1 MIPELRKEFNARFTA
16 RKYELFKQRLN
27 ERCRAEIGFR
37 ICETPFFVPRHI
49 QQACEQGAVELALLA
64 HDSQYL
70 RLSDATLQPEY
81 TVPNQ
86 TERSMFFVVD
96 FAMAEGENGEIVPRL
111 VEMQGF
117 PSLMGFQLAF
127 AELSQEHWELPD
139 NLCYTNGGHTR
150 QQVVGLLHRAI
161 VAQHDPENVV
171 LLELDPWN
179 QKTCCDFQ
187 MMRELLGIHI
197 ADIRFVKN
205 IAGKLHYEN
214 DGRFVPI
221 HRIFNRAIVDE
232 IQKKGVALPFNWHD
246 EIDVEWAGH
255 PNWYFRIS
263 KFTLPYLH
271 HPLVP
276 QSIFL
281 DRMTELPANLDD
293 LVLKPL
299 YSFAGAGV
307 IVGPTEQEVNQVP
320 TEQRDKY
327 ILQERITYAEA
338 IATPEGGTK
347 AEYRIM
353 LVWMPGEERP
363 RPIMGLVRMG
373 RGKMMGVD
381 FNRNMTW
388 IGAGCNFYQ
397 GA

>member
-1 MIPELRKEFNARFTA
+1 MIPELRKEFNERFTA
-16 RKYELFKQRLN
+16 RKYELFQQRLTD
-27 ERCRAEIGFR
+27 RCRAEVGFR

-49 QQACEQGAVELALLA
+49 QQACEQGAVELAMLA
-64 HDSQYL
+64 HDPEYL
-70 RLSDATLQPEY
+70 KLSDATLQPEY
-81 TVPNQ
+81 AVPNQ
-86 TERSMFFVVD
+86 TDRSMFLVVD
-96 FAMAEGENGEIVPRL
+96 FAMAEGENGEVVPRL
-111 VEMQGF
+111 IEMQGF
-117 PSLMGFQLAF
+117 PSLMGFQIAF
-127 AELSQEHWELPD
+127 AELAQEHWGLPD
-139 NLCYTNGGHTR
+139 SLGYINGGHTR
-150 QQVVGLLHRAI
+150 QEVLGLLHRAI

-187 MMRELLGIHI
+187 IMRELLGLHV
-197 ADIRFVKN
+197 ADIRFVKKVG
-205 IAGKLHYEN
+205 GKLHYEK
-214 DGRFVPI
+214 DGRLVPI

-232 IQKKGVALPFNWHD
+232 IQKKGVELPFGWGD

-263 KFTLPYLH
+263 KFTLPYLN

-276 QSIFL
+276 QAIFL
-281 DRMTELPANLDD
+281 DRMAELPQNLDAF
-293 LVLKPL
+293 VLKPL

-307 IVGPTEQEVNQVP
+307 IVGPTEAEVNGVP
-320 TEQRDKY
+320 AEQRDKY

-363 RPIMGLVRMG
+363 RPLMGLVRMG

-397 GA
+397 E

>member
-1 MIPELRKEFNARFTA
+1 MIPELRKEFNERFTA
-16 RKYELFKQRLN
+16 RKYELFKQRLT

-37 ICETPFFVPRHI
+37 ISETPFFVPRHI
-49 QQACEQGAVELALLA
+49 QQACEQGAVELAMLA
-64 HDSQYL
+64 HDPEYL
-70 RLSDATLQPEY
+70 KLSDATLQPEY
-81 TVPNQ
+81 AVPNQ
-86 TERSMFFVVD
+86 TDRSMFLVVD
-96 FAMAEGENGEIVPRL
+96 FAMAEGENGEVVPRL
-111 VEMQGF
+111 IEMQGF
-117 PSLMGFQLAF
+117 PSLMGFQIAF
-127 AELSQEHWELPD
+127 AELTQEHWGLPD
-139 NLCYTNGGHTR
+139 NLGYINGGHTR
-150 QQVVGLLHRAI
+150 QEVLGLLHRAI

-187 MMRELLGIHI
+187 IMRELLGLHV
-197 ADIRFVKN
+197 ADIRFVKKVG
-205 IAGKLHYEN
+205 GKLHYEK
-214 DGRFVPI
+214 DGRLVPI

-232 IQKKGVALPFNWHD
+232 IQKKGVELPFGWGD

-263 KFTLPYLH
+263 KFTLPYLN

-276 QSIFL
+276 QAIFL
-281 DRMTELPANLDD
+281 DRMAELPQNLDAF
-293 LVLKPL
+293 VLKPL

-307 IVGPTEQEVNQVP
+307 IVGPTEAEVNGVP
-320 TEQRDKY
+320 AEQRDKY

-338 IATPEGGTK
+338 ITTPEGGTK

-397 GA
+397 G

>member
-1 MIPELRKEFNARFTA
+1 MIPELRKEFNARFTE
-16 RKYELFKQRLN
+16 RKYQLFQQRLT

-49 QQACEQGAVELALLA
+49 QQGCEEGAVELAMLA
-64 HDSQYL
+64 HDPDYL
-70 RLSDATLQPEY
+70 AISDAALQPEH
-81 TVPNQ
+81 TVRNQ
-86 TERSMFFVVD
+86 TERAMFFVVD

-127 AELSQEHWELPD
+127 AELAQEHWELPD
-139 NLCYTNGGHTR
+139 SLSYTNGGHTR

-187 MMRELLGIHI
+187 IMRELLGIHV
-197 ADIRFVKN
+197 ADIRFVKK
-205 IAGKLHYEN
+205 IGEKLHYEQ
-214 DGRFVPI
+214 DGRLVPI

-232 IQKKGVALPFNWHD
+232 IQKKGVTLPFNWYD
-246 EIDVEWAGH
+246 ELDVEWAGH

-263 KFTLPYLH
+263 KFTLPYLN

-281 DRMTELPANLDD
+281 DRVAELPANLDD
-293 LVLKPL
+293 FVLKPL

-307 IVGPTEQEVNQVP
+307 IVWPTEAEVNGVP
-320 TEQRDKY
+320 AEQRDKY
-327 ILQERITYAEA
+327 ILQKRITYAEA
-338 IATPEGGTK
+338 IATPEAGTK

-373 RGKMMGVD
+373 RGRMMGVD

-388 IGAGCNFYQ
+388 IGAGCNFYE
-397 GA
+397 A